1 MSAARPG
8 TAATHAEPASQFRL
22 AGGGKRSA
30 FLMANA
36 NPLDLAVAHS
46 VADRI
51 KRIGNQAEY
60 VSDADLFEH
69 VHQGM
74 GYCL

>member
-1 MSAARPG
+1 
-8 TAATHAEPASQFRL
+8 L

-30 FLMANA
+30 FLVANA

-51 KRIGNQAEY
+51 K
-60 VSDADLFEH
+60 
-69 VHQGM
+69 
-74 GYCL
+74 